1 MNYPSHVALDLSGEH
16 FQLQLGKLK
25 VLYPGLHS
33 QLGIELMKY
42 VGMSWAQF
50 EALVF
55 PKTYEFAFDDSYI
68 VLELHLVHGKV
79 EIVAQLF
86 TDILVL
92 GSIRRPPIPV

>member
-1 MNYPSHVALDLSGEH
+1 LNYPSHVALDLSGEH

-25 VLYPGLHS
+25 VLYPDLHR
-33 QLGIELMKY
+33 QLGIELIKY
-42 VGMSWAQF
+42 VGMDWEQF

-55 PKTYEFAFDDSYI
+55 PKIYEFAFNDSYI
-68 VLELHLVHGKV
+68 VLELHLVQGKV

-92 GSIRRPPIPV
+92 GSIRNPVISI